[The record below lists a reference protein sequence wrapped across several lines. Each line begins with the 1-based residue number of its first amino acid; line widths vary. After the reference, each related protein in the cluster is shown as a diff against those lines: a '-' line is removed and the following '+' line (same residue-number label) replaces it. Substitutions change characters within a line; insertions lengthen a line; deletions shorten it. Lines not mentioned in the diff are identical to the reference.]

1 MKKLFVLL
9 TILSCT
15 LSAPLAN
22 ERITVNTG
30 HTGEVLDLEF
40 GVSQNRLF
48 SSGDDGTL
56 RIWHTGSKRLER
68 KLQISHLPIVRI
80 SVHPTEPLIA
90 LIETDRINTYHLSVW
105 NYEKEEELYS
115 HKIAEIPLFLR
126 FSPRG
131 SYLVYGMTDWRSL
144 TFLDAYTGFVEPL
157 FREGFGIVSAAF
169 ISDTEK
175 TLLTYSPSGE
185 IRYWDMNTGEQRGG
199 ARQIGT
205 ISDLQDIR
213 FLPGGRYLIAA
224 KAANLF
230 MIDLVNG
237 KVVDKVSYREIRSL
251 AVDPAGSSVVVLRA
265 GDSRSQAALS
275 LHGIAVEGSSRI
287 GFKRERSF
295 STEGSHRSPIAYN
308 GREIFYGSAGGTLYA
323 LESYGRSTAEAS
335 AFGRPILLNIDDIA
349 FAGDRIFISSG
360 SRFLSIASPVF
371 SSSADSETSFRFRSE
386 SFTHPVKGSV
396 SLLSLGR
403 ENCLL
408 LPKAVESSASI
419 YRFTGFDFVPFYS
432 GLEASIREAG
442 PYNED
447 LLLLEEN
454 GTVKIISVEDGS
466 ERFAYTSFGLQ
477 SISETYNDGIIAARN
492 RTDVIGTPLLHI
504 NPKTGETVPIE
515 DSNILTFQLHY
526 DELTRNLYT
535 LGYEQRSGGLRT
547 VLKRHSGMNYDRINT
562 LLSYPGEDPEA
573 SLAVD
578 PAGSRVF
585 TSLGFGKVHMYAW
598 NGFTYLEAIDHI
610 PRDLYLH
617 EGRLYSLNGD
627 SSISVWNI
635 DRGKLLMTI
644 YLFDDFSW
652 AIVPKEGEAFTFGGA
667 DRYLHTT
674 R

>member
-1 MKKLFVLL
+1 MKKLCFLFI
-9 TILSCT
+9 ILSCT
-15 LSAPLAN
+15 LPVLYGS
-22 ERITVNTG
+22 ERIMVNTG

-40 GVSQNRLF
+40 GPSQTRLF
-48 SSGDDGTL
+48 SSGDDGTV
-56 RIWHTGSKRLER
+56 RIWDTASKRLER

-80 SVHPTEPLIA
+80 SVHPEKPLIA

-105 NYEKEEELYS
+105 NFEREEELYS
-115 HKIAEIPLFLR
+115 HKISEIPLFLR

-144 TFLDAYTGFVEPL
+144 TFLDADTGFVEPL

-185 IRYWDMNTGEQRGG
+185 IRYWDMNTGKQRGG
-199 ARQIGT
+199 DRRIGT

-224 KAANLF
+224 KTANLY
-230 MIDLVNG
+230 MIDLVTGN
-237 KVVDKVSYREIRSL
+237 VVDKESYREIRSL
-251 AVDPAGSSVVVLRA
+251 AVDPAGSSAVILRA
-265 GDSRSQAALS
+265 GDSRSRAALS
-275 LHGIAVEGSSRI
+275 VLGINVEGSSRI
-287 GFKRERSF
+287 GFGRERSF
-295 STEGSHRSPIAYN
+295 STEGSNRSPIAHN
-308 GREIFYGSAGGTLYA
+308 GREIFYGSAEGTLYA
-323 LESYGRSTAEAS
+323 LESFGRSDGEAS
-335 AFGRPILLNIDDIA
+335 AFGRPILLTIDDIA

-360 SRFLSIASPVF
+360 SRFLSISSPVF
-371 SSSADSETSFRFRSE
+371 SSSADSETAFRFRSE
-386 SFTHPVKGSV
+386 SFTHPIKAGV
-396 SLLSLGR
+396 SLVSLGR
-403 ENCLL
+403 KGCLL
-408 LPKAVESSASI
+408 LPKAVDSSASI
-419 YRFTGFDFVPFYS
+419 YRFTGFDFTPFYT
-432 GLEASIREAG
+432 GLEAPIREAG
-442 PYNED
+442 MYNDD

-454 GTVKIISVEDGS
+454 GTVKIVSVEDGS
-466 ERFAYTSFGLQ
+466 ELFSYTSFGLQ
-477 SISETYNDGIIAARN
+477 SISETYDDGIIAARN
-492 RTDVIGTPLLHI
+492 RTDIIGTPLLHI

-526 DELTRNLYT
+526 DELTRNLYS
-535 LGYEQRSGGLRT
+535 LGYEERSGGLRT
-547 VLKRHSGMNYDRINT
+547 VLKRHSGMNYDRIST

-578 PAGSRVF
+578 PAGSRIF

-610 PRDLYLH
+610 PRSLYIH

-627 SSISVWNI
+627 SSISVWSI

-652 AIVPKEGEAFTFGGA
+652 AIISKEGEAFTFGGA